1 MLPCSSNQ
9 RLRPWHKPPNNA
21 TLMMTPRTDIP
32 KPKLATLLLAAGE
45 SVRFG
50 GRKQLADING
60 KPMIEHALDALSGMP
75 TSDTFV
81 VLGAYGDEIAPRL
94 NSGVTI
100 IPNEKWATGMGSS
113 IACGMTKIARNGGY
127 DGVLIALC
135 DQVNLTGDDYTR
147 LITAFDGKQI
157 VATRH
162 QDGLGVPAIFP
173 KSVFVDLQSLAGPIG
188 ARKIIDRHA
197 DNVTAVS
204 LANATLDIDTQDD
217 LKQVTD

>member
-1 MLPCSSNQ
+1 MPPCSSNQ
-9 RLRPWHKPPNNA
+9 RPRLWHKPPNNA
-21 TLMMTPRTDIP
+21 TLMMTPCTAIP

-45 SVRFG
+45 SARFG

-75 TSDTFV
+75 KSDTFV

-94 NSGVTI
+94 KSGVTI
-100 IPNEKWATGMGSS
+100 ISNEHWATGMGSS
-113 IACGMTKIARNGGY
+113 IACGMTKIATNGGY

-135 DQVNLTGDDYTR
+135 DQVNLTSEDYTR

-173 KSVFVDLQSLAGPIG
+173 KSVFDDLQSLAGPIG

-197 DNVTAVS
+197 DKVMAVS
-204 LANATLDIDTQDD
+204 IVNAALDIDTQDD

>member
-1 MLPCSSNQ
+1 
-9 RLRPWHKPPNNA
+9 
-21 TLMMTPRTDIP
+21 MTPRTDIP

-45 SVRFG
+45 SARFG

-75 TSDTFV
+75 KSDTFV
-81 VLGAYGDEIAPRL
+81 VLGAYGD
-94 NSGVTI
+94 GVTI
-100 IPNEKWATGMGSS
+100 IINDKWATGMGSS
-113 IACGMTKIARNGGY
+113 IACGMTKIATNGGY

-173 KSVFVDLQSLAGPIG
+173 KSVFDDLQSLAGPVG
-188 ARKIIDRHA
+188 ARKIIDRHG
-197 DNVTAVS
+197 DKVMAVS
-204 LANATLDIDTQDD
+204 LANAALDIDTQDD